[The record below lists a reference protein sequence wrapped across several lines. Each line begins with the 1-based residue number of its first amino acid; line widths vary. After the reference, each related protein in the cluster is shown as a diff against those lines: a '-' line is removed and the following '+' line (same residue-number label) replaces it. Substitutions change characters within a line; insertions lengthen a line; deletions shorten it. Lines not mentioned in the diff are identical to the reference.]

1 MTRTPVFTI
10 WILLAGIVAAPSVR
24 SATASSS
31 SRPNII
37 LILADDLG
45 YGELGSYGQQKIKTP
60 NLDRMAREGL
70 RFTQFYA
77 GATVCAPSRSVLMTG
92 QHGGHTTVRGNAS
105 AKDRSP
111 QTLRSNDVTVAEM
124 LKSAGYNTGLIG
136 KWGLGMNDEGHP
148 NRQGFDYFF
157 GYLSQLHAHN
167 HFPDHLWRNF
177 DKVPL
182 RNKIVPMG
190 EDGAGYS
197 TNALQFAGDLFAEE
211 VLDFIDRSTNQPF
224 FLYFCPVVPHSN
236 NERRK
241 ALGNG
246 MEVPD
251 FGPYKNEP
259 WDDALKGHAAMI
271 TRLDSDIGRIRQ
283 HLKVTG
289 LERKTLIIF
298 TSDNGPHKEGAQDS
312 NFFEP
317 SGPLNGFKRDLTDG
331 GIRVPFI
338 ATWPGKIQSGV
349 PWHIGYFGD
358 LMATFAELA
367 QAPAPEKIDSISL
380 VPTFMSRSMVPV
392 GPAMRIK
399 NPPQPAHQHLYWEFH
414 ESGFSQAVL
423 LGNRWKG
430 IRLKRLDSAIQLY
443 DLYTDPAEK
452 TDVAGKYPV
461 IVKRIEFLF
470 RTERTDSPLWPIKE
484 APVEKAK
491 DSKQ

>member
-1 MTRTPVFTI
+1 MTRTPVFII
-10 WILLAGIVAAPSVR
+10 WILLEAIVAAPSAR
-24 SATASSS
+24 CATASSS
-31 SRPNII
+31 SKPNII

-45 YGELGSYGQQKIKTP
+45 YGELGCYGQQKIKTP

-70 RFTQFYA
+70 RFTRFYA

-124 LKSAGYNTGLIG
+124 LKSAGYKTGLIG

-167 HFPDHLWRNF
+167 HFPDHLWRNS
-177 DKVPL
+177 DQVPL

-190 EDGAGYS
+190 DDGAGYS
-197 TNALQFAGDLFAEE
+197 TNSLQFAGDLFAEE
-211 VLDFIDRSTNQPF
+211 VMDFIDRSTNKPF
-224 FLYFCPVVPHSN
+224 FLYFCPVVPHAN
-236 NERRK
+236 NERKK

-259 WDDALKGHAAMI
+259 WDDALKGQAAMI

-283 HLKVTG
+283 HLNVLG

-298 TSDNGPHKEGAQDS
+298 TSDNGPHKEGGGDS
-312 NFFEP
+312 SFFQP
-317 SGPLNGFKRDLTDG
+317 GGSLNGFKRDLTDG
-331 GIRVPFI
+331 GICVPFI
-338 ATWPGKIQSGV
+338 ATWPGKIQPAVSSHV
-349 PWHIGYFGD
+349 GYFGD

-367 QAPAPEKIDSISL
+367 GTTAPEEIDSFSI
-380 VPTFMSRSMVPV
+380 VPTLLRRPVPTGRATVVQNRSQSVHP
-392 GPAMRIK
+392 
-399 NPPQPAHQHLYWEFH
+399 HLYWEFH

-423 LGNRWKG
+423 LGTRWKG
-430 IRLKRLDSAIQLY
+430 IRLKRLDMPIQLY
-443 DLYTDPAEK
+443 DLHTDPAEK
-452 TDVAGKYPV
+452 TDVAADYPV
-461 IVKRIEFLF
+461 IVKRIALLLQ
-470 RTERTDSPLWPIKE
+470 TERTDSSLWPIKE
-484 APVEKAK
+484 APEEKAK
-491 DSKQ
+491 EKKQ